1 MNTPTDQTSA
11 AKPVPLSRAA
21 LKPGLWSTPIKI
33 RFGHCDPAGI
43 VYTPR
48 FFDIFNVAIE
58 EWYGERL
65 GISYYELI
73 GPRRTGLGY
82 VNAHGDFFQ
91 PVRMGETLDVA
102 VDLERVGNASFALTL
117 HAFLGDNEALRGRFT
132 VVTTD
137 LNQHRSKPIPDDLRA
152 ALLDY
157 GKS

>member
-1 MNTPTDQTSA
+1 MTTGSQTSSVD
-11 AKPVPLSRAA
+11 KPMPLDRSA
-21 LKPGLWSTPIKI
+21 LKPGLWSTAIKI

-58 EWYGERL
+58 EWYNARL
-65 GISYYELI
+65 GISYYDLI

-82 VNAHGDFFQ
+82 VNAHADFFQ
-91 PVRMGETLDVA
+91 PACMGDTLEIA
-102 VDLERVGNASFALTL
+102 VDLERVGTSSFALQL
-117 HAFLGDNEALRGRFT
+117 HAFNGEAEALRGRFT

-137 LNQHRSKPIPDDLRA
+137 LTTHRSKPIPDDLRV

-157 GKS
+157 AKS